1 MSRPNCSWEVIP
13 AAIASLKEVNVE
25 NFISEMTNF
34 MLNWPLYWLFWYSM
48 YSHRWKHS
56 KNCYLT
62 SPAMQSQQNLIWPVA
77 TEDVQWSITA
87 DNGMIRW
94 ICDMSLNNCIP
105 VTNLLLCLG
114 LSSINEM
121 LHWNRLRFHGHF
133 LHMDDNAWPKKA
145 IMHYDDGK
153 QPRSQPRKW
162 LCDVLSVKTLTTG

>member
-1 MSRPNCSWEVIP
+1 
-13 AAIASLKEVNVE
+13 
-25 NFISEMTNF
+25 
-34 MLNWPLYWLFWYSM
+34 
-48 YSHRWKHS
+48 
-56 KNCYLT
+56 
-62 SPAMQSQQNLIWPVA
+62 
-77 TEDVQWSITA
+77 
-87 DNGMIRW
+87 
-94 ICDMSLNNCIP
+94 MSLNNCIP

-114 LSSINEM
+114 LSSINGM